1 MLSRVADNLYWMS
14 RYMERAEN
22 LARLMLVSTEMLLD
36 SSALGRRARG
46 EYWMPVLVA
55 TAMEGAFA
63 ELYPRPGASDVARFF
78 ALDARN
84 PDSILSCVRQARE
97 NARTVRDQI
106 SDEMWTELNALHLF
120 VGSGEGREMH
130 ERSPQAFYEKVIQ
143 SSLLFDGITMATLS
157 RTEGWQFLQ
166 LGRYLERAD
175 KTSRFLD
182 IRRQTV
188 EELDALQ
195 QIQGSTILRACSA
208 AAAFRRIYGTD
219 FGDAN
224 ILEFLLLS
232 IEFPR
237 SVRFCVRAVD
247 DVLHQISGTPTGQ
260 YSNGAEKVTGALLAK
275 LNFAGVQEVL
285 DRGVHSYIDDLQT
298 ALNAA
303 GQEIF
308 EKYVLMPREANR
320 LARVPGFDAS
330 GYQAL
335 VERQQQ
341 QQQQQQRRSK
351 GMRGR

>member
-1 MLSRVADNLYWMS
+1 MGVIGRWQQPELRRETFKRYKDMLSRVADNLYWMS

-36 SSALGRRARG
+36 SSAIGRRARG
-46 EYWMPVLVA
+46 EYWMPILVA

-63 ELYPRPGASDVARFF
+63 ELYPRPGAADVARFF

-120 VGSGEGREMH
+120 IGSAEGNEMH

-182 IRRQTV
+182 IRTQAV
-188 EELDALQ
+188 EDLDALQ

-208 AAAFRRIYGTD
+208 AAAFRRMYGTD

-232 IEFPR
+232 MEFPR
-237 SVRFCVRAVD
+237 SVRFCVRTVD
-247 DVLHQISGTPTGQ
+247 DILHQISGTPTGQ
-260 YSNGAEKVTGALLAK
+260 YSNGAEKVMGALLAK
-275 LNFAGVQEVL
+275 LNFAGVHEVL
-285 DRGVHSYIDDLQT
+285 DWGVHQYIDELQT
-298 ALNAA
+298 AFNPSSA
-303 GQEIF
+303 
-308 EKYVLMPREANR
+308 V
-320 LARVPGFDAS
+320 
-330 GYQAL
+330 
-335 VERQQQ
+335 
-341 QQQQQQRRSK
+341 
-351 GMRGR
+351 

>member
-36 SSALGRRARG
+36 SSVLGRRARG

-120 VGSGEGREMH
+120 IGSGEGREMH

-182 IRRQTV
+182 IRTQTV

-260 YSNGAEKVTGALLAK
+260 YSNGAEKVTGSLLAK

-285 DRGVHSYIDDLQT
+285 DRGVHSYIDDLQM